1 VVFEQRSEVAV
12 CLPVMREFLAH
23 EPAHRVCK
31 LVLDLL
37 LALHNL
43 NEVLAGVVSMGGPGR

>member
-1 VVFEQRSEVAV
+1 VVFKQRSEVTV

-37 LALHNL
+37 LALHDL
-43 NEVLAGVVSMGGPGR
+43 NEVLAGVVSMGGSDR

>member
-1 VVFEQRSEVAV
+1 MVFEKRSEIAV

-23 EPAHRVCK
+23 EPAHRVSK

>member
-1 VVFEQRSEVAV
+1 MVFKQRSEVTV

-37 LALHNL
+37 LALHDL
-43 NEVLAGVVSMGGPGR
+43 NEVLAGVVSMGGSDR